1 MNKIFMVRLELK
13 KSFINKT
20 NRKKRLAWAKERK
33 EWVNEWE
40 NIIWSDESKFEL
52 FREDGKRWVWKRPD
66 ERYNIECLNPTVKS
80 GQQGVMIW
88 GYFTKNNL
96 GPLVRLKGRVTAAIY
111 VDVLENNLL
120 PFIDSLNNQK
130 NYIFQK
136 DNAPIHTARVVKSW
150 KQENKVDSLLW
161 SAQSSDLN
169 PIEYL

>member
-1 MNKIFMVRLELK
+1 
-13 KSFINKT
+13 
-20 NRKKRLAWAKERK
+20 
-33 EWVNEWE
+33 
-40 NIIWSDESKFEL
+40 
-52 FREDGKRWVWKRPD
+52 
-66 ERYNIECLNPTVKS
+66 
-80 GQQGVMIW
+80 MIW

-150 KQENKVDSLLW
+150 KQENEMDSLL
-161 SAQSSDLN
+161 
-169 PIEYL
+169 

>member
-66 ERYNIECLNPTVKS
+66 ERYNIECLNPIVKS
-80 GQQGVMIW
+80 GQQGVIIW
-88 GYFTKNNL
+88 RCFIKNNL
-96 GPLVRLKGRVTAAIY
+96 SPLVRLKGRVTAAIY

-120 PFIDSLNNQK
+120 FFIDSLDNQE
-130 NYIFQK
+130 NYIFQE
-136 DNAPIHTARVVKSW
+136 DNASIHTARVVKSW
-150 KQENKVDSLLW
+150 KQENEMDSLL
-161 SAQSSDLN
+161 
-169 PIEYL
+169 